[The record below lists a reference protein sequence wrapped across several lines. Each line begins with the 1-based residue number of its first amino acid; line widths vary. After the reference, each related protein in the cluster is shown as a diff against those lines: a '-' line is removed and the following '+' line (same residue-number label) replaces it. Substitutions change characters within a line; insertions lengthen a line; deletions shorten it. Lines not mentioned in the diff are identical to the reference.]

1 MTIELILEEPSAE
14 AAMRLIMPKILAGRA
29 EVNYINMRNKSRLL
43 QELPARLRGY
53 KEQIRSGADIRIVVL
68 IDRDSDDCEALKS
81 RLEQM
86 AYEAGLATRSR
97 PLENGQ
103 FFVVNRIAVEEL
115 EAWFIGDPEALR
127 AAFTSLRRVEIP
139 KSFKNPD
146 TNGTWEQLHR
156 FLKKQGIYRGHYPK
170 IEAAKSIA
178 RHMDVS
184 RNASRSFQQFVKGV
198 KVLAQG

>member
-97 PLENGQ
+97 PLENG
-103 FFVVNRIAVEEL
+103 
-115 EAWFIGDPEALR
+115 
-127 AAFTSLRRVEIP
+127 
-139 KSFKNPD
+139 
-146 TNGTWEQLHR
+146 
-156 FLKKQGIYRGHYPK
+156 HYPK
-170 IEAAKSIA
+170 IDAAKSIA